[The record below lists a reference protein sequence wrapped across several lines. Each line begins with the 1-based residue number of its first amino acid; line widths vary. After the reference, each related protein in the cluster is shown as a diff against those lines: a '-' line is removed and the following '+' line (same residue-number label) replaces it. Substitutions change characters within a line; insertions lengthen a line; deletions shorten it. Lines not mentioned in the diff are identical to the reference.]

1 MIEIELNKIKKNYGL
16 KNILD
21 GFSLEL
27 KTGERVAL
35 IGQNGSGK
43 STILKIIA
51 KQESVDSG
59 TINIRNG
66 AKIGILNQI
75 YENEKEDISVEK
87 FLYKSFEEILK
98 VEKKLNK
105 LETQMSTEV
114 NADKLEKI
122 INEYGRMQER
132 FSLMGGYEIQ
142 ERFNKICSRFYI
154 NKELL
159 KQSYNLLS
167 GGEKTRVNLAKLLLT
182 QPEILLLDE
191 PTNHLDIHS
200 LEFLEE
206 LILKYK
212 GTVLIVSHDRYFL
225 DKVINKTVLLENG
238 KENIY
243 YGNYSYFLKEDE
255 RRTLAQFE
263 NYKNQQKQ
271 IERMKESI
279 LTLRKFGDLAG
290 NEMFFKRA
298 KNIEKRLEKMEI
310 IDRDVVELCR
320 KIRKDEDNTITPV
333 IVVSSKS
340 GKEHRVRILQESIEY
355 FIKKP
360 VDEQYLYYT
369 VKNLNRL
376 LSSNRRVSP
385 LTGLPGNV
393 QIHAELK
400 KRILRQEPFCVL
412 YVDLDNF
419 KAYNDVYGFLK
430 GDEIIEFTAETIIK
444 MVHSDELEN
453 TFVGH
458 IGGDDFV
465 AIVPGTNCEKLCQN
479 IISYFDKNVERYFT
493 EADIEKG
500 YIEVANRKGIIEQF
514 PLTSVSIGVVVS
526 DVGRFHNILE
536 IGEIGAQVKHAAKS
550 VMGSSYA
557 VDRRNL

>member
-271 IERMKESI
+271 IKKMKESI

-310 IDRDVVELCR
+310 IDRVDLNKKSLDLKFNIKKRSGNDVLKLENVE
-320 KIRKDEDNTITPV
+320 KKFDQKVIFKDANLTLNYGEKAALIGKNG
-333 IVVSSKS
+333 S
-340 GKEHRVRILQESIEY
+340 GKSTLIKMILGQDTN
-355 FIKKP
+355 F
-360 VDEQYLYYT
+360 Q
-369 VKNLNRL
+369 
-376 LSSNRRVSP
+376 
-385 LTGLPGNV
+385 G
-393 QIHAELK
+393 ELK
-400 KRILRQEPFCVL
+400 L
-412 YVDLDNF
+412 
-419 KAYNDVYGFLK
+419 G
-430 GDEIIEFTAETIIK
+430 TSIK
-444 MVHSDELEN
+444 
-453 TFVGH
+453 
-458 IGGDDFV
+458 IGY
-465 AIVPGTNCEKLCQN
+465 ISQN
-479 IISYFDKNVERYFT
+479 IIFEDNEKTVLDYFLEGNNLSET
-493 EADIEKG
+493 EARSKLAKYGFRQENAFKRIGKLSGGEKVRIILMKLIQRDINFLILDEPTNHIDIDTREILEEALKEYKG
-500 YIEVANRKGIIEQF
+500 TVLFVSHDRFFINAIANRVLNIEDYKIKSYYGNYDDFTMKNII
-514 PLTSVSIGVVVS
+514 
-526 DVGRFHNILE
+526 
-536 IGEIGAQVKHAAKS
+536 
-550 VMGSSYA
+550 
-557 VDRRNL
+557 